1 MANLLVIES
10 SPRSASVSSS
20 VAKEYVTEWQRKHPA
35 GKVVRRN
42 VASDPAPFVT
52 EAWIAAVYTPIE
64 NRTPEQKQILA
75 VSDALIDELEAADTV
90 VLAVPMHNFG
100 ISAQLKAWIDQIVR
114 VGRTFTYTAQG
125 PQGLLA
131 ENKKVV
137 VIVARGGA
145 YAGESPYAFLDQQ
158 EPYLRTVLGFVG
170 LKDVKFVYAENQ
182 ARGAEAAEQGIKAG
196 IESALALA

>member
-20 VAKEYVTEWQRKHPA
+20 VAKEYVTEWQRKHPT

-42 VASDPAPFVT
+42 VASNPVPFLT
-52 EAWIAAVYTPIE
+52 EPWIGAAYTPVE
-64 NRTPEQKQILA
+64 NRSEEQKQLLA
-75 VSDALIDELEAADTV
+75 ISDTLIDEVEVADTI

-100 ISAQLKAWIDQIVR
+100 VSAQLKAWIDQIVR
-114 VGRTFTYTAQG
+114 IGRTFTYTAQG

-131 ENKKVV
+131 ENKKVIV
-137 VIVARGGA
+137 AVARGGA
-145 YAGESPYAFLDQQ
+145 YSGESPYAFLDQQ
-158 EPYLRTVLGFVG
+158 EPYLRTVLSFIG

-182 ARGAEAAEQGIKAG
+182 ARGEEAAEQGIKAG
-196 IESALALA
+196 IASVLALA